1 MQKSLVTM
9 TIRAAMTAALLLSG
23 SAYASAQN
31 LLASRLSSLL
41 GQEREAIAEIS
52 SSSMTALATPPAPEA
67 RNIATVRV
75 GLYDTATLEAMP
87 SASGGAQWE
96 CLAQALYFEAR
107 GESLKGQFAVG
118 EVILNRV
125 DSNSYPN
132 SVCGVVNQG
141 TGRLHA
147 CQFSYTCDGRAE
159 AINERGAW
167 EEVGKVARLLLDGAP
182 RDLTAGA
189 THYHTRNVNPS
200 WARRFPQTAAIDS
213 HLFYRQPTR
222 TASN

>member
-1 MQKSLVTM
+1 MKKSLVTM

-67 RNIATVRV
+67 RNIATVPV
-75 GLYDTATLEAMP
+75 GLYDTATLDSMP

-96 CLAQALYFEAR
+96 CLAEALYFEAR

-125 DSNSYPN
+125 DSSSYPN

>member
-1 MQKSLVTM
+1 M
-9 TIRAAMTAALLLSG
+9 TIRAAMTAALILSG

-67 RNIATVRV
+67 RNIATVPA
-75 GLYDTATLEAMP
+75 GLYETATLDAMP

-96 CLAQALYFEAR
+96 CLAEALYFEAR

-125 DSNSYPN
+125 DSSAYPN

-159 AINERGAW
+159 AINERAAW